1 MIRNPAVAGQF
12 YADSKEPLAKEVQ
25 GLIDETAVKEE
36 AIGVVSPHA
45 GYIYSGPV
53 AGFTLSSIKPKSK
66 YIIMGPNHTGLGSPF
81 SMTASDFW
89 RTPLGEV
96 AVDKTLADK
105 ILKNCPDIKKDELA
119 HINEHSIEVQLPFLQ
134 TLQKEFTFVPIV
146 VSMGDLET
154 YRNIGE
160 GIAKSIKELGCEKD
174 VTIIAS
180 SDMTHYESQETAKDK
195 DSKAIDAILNLD
207 EKSLLETV
215 EKFDI
220 SMCGVVPAA
229 IMISAAKKLGAKSA
243 HLVKYQTSGEAS
255 GDYSSVVGYAGIIVN

>member
-12 YADSKEPLAKEVQ
+12 YAGSKEPLTKEVR
-25 GLIDETAVKEE
+25 GLIDETAIKEE

-45 GYIYSGPV
+45 GYVYSGPV
-53 AGFTLSSIKPKSK
+53 AGFTLSSINLRPK

-134 TLQKEFTFVPIV
+134 ILQKAFTFVPIV
-146 VSMGDLET
+146 ISAATAEI
-154 YRNIGE
+154 YKRIGE
-160 GIAKSIKELGCEKD
+160 ALAKSIMELKIEKD

-180 SDMTHYESQETAKDK
+180 SDMTHYESHETAKDK
-195 DSKAIDAILNLD
+195 DSRAIDAILKLD
-207 EKSLLETV
+207 EDALLERI
-215 EKFDI
+215 EKFGI
-220 SMCGVVPAA
+220 SMCGYAPAA
-229 IMISAAKKLGAKSA
+229 IMITAVKLLGAAKAR
-243 HLVKYQTSGEAS
+243 LVKYQTSGDVS
-255 GDYSSVVGYAGIIVN
+255 GDYSSVVGYAGIIIS